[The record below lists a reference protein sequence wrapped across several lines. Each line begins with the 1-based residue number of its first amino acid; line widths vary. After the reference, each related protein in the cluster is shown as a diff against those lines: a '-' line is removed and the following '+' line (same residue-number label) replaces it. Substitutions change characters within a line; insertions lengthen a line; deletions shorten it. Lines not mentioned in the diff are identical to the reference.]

1 MMTIE
6 EVIKHYEENAD
17 DNTECSV
24 DNKQLVEWLKELQE
38 LKRNNNSIEKM
49 TKVKNTN
56 TTKTNKGMSNKM
68 FSKLIDCYKSVP
80 SHLHFLKVFYPRR
93 L

>member
-17 DNTECSV
+17 DNTKCSV

-38 LKRNNNSIEKM
+38 LKRNNNSIEKIENK
-49 TKVKNTN
+49 TK
-56 TTKTNKGMSNKM
+56 
-68 FSKLIDCYKSVP
+68 
-80 SHLHFLKVFYPRR
+80 
-93 L
+93 